1 MNISEVI
8 RQKKQDIIETAKG
21 LEKDYV
27 VTVNEKNQVGSIH
40 KNQYPTDGSIAIGK
54 PLTSA
59 EVDLSFLRWSHM
71 EQM

>member
-8 RQKKQDIIETAKG
+8 RQNKQDIIETAKN

-27 VTVNEKNQVGSIH
+27 VTVNEKGQVGSIH
-40 KNQYPTDGSIAIGK
+40 KNQYPTDASVAIGK

-59 EVDLSFLRWSHM
+59 EVDLQFLHWSHM
-71 EQM
+71 EQI